1 MYLGIETLLL
11 TTRFFSQKF
20 QVVKKLQDFRDTLTL
35 YPKFQYYIITY
46 RYGEI
51 VTMLSV
57 PERGESVFHIWCSL

>member
-1 MYLGIETLLL
+1 MYLGIKTLLL

-20 QVVKKLQDFRDTLTL
+20 RVVKKLQDFRDTLTL
-35 YPKFQYYIITY
+35 YPKFQYSIITY

-57 PERGESVFHIWCSL
+57 PESGESVFHIWCSL